1 MTTQEKV
8 FATLQNTG
16 TNWTVSKEPLTAT
29 KLTDNGVIQLPTET
43 FGIFRSDNNGWLG
56 SVGNRYEAMQNHELA
71 DTIVGIQDRFGG
83 KIRGGDMQ
91 TGKKVY
97 YQLSI
102 ADQTIGSDTLK
113 RHITCLNSHDGS
125 SSIGFGS
132 TNTVVSC
139 SNTFHHA
146 MRDLSKFRHTASA
159 SERLAMAVEEFKRA
173 MDADE
178 QLMERF
184 KRFTEVVI
192 DKTILERVI
201 SNVFGVDGLNV
212 KESEISTRK
221 KNQISDFETALNKE
235 TTSKGGTLWG
245 LFNAVTYYT
254 NHLEKGKADEHH
266 LMFGSGYKKNLKAFN
281 IIDQY
286 ENDKRVLVHA

>member
-8 FATLQNTG
+8 FETLQNTG

-29 KLTDNGVIQLPTET
+29 KLTDTGIIQLPTET

-56 SVGNRYEAMQNHELA
+56 SVGNRYKPMQNHELA

-91 TGKKVY
+91 DGKKVF

-102 ADQTIGSDTLK
+102 ADQTIGPDTLK
-113 RHITCLNSHDGS
+113 RHITCLSSHDGS

-139 SNTFHHA
+139 SNTFHLA

-159 SERLAMAVEEFKRA
+159 SERLEMAVEEFKRA

-184 KRFTEVVI
+184 KRFTEVKL
-192 DKTILERVI
+192 DPTILERVM
-201 SNVFGVDGLNV
+201 SNIFNVDM
-212 KESEISTRK
+212 KDKQSEVSTRK
-221 KNQISDFETALNKE
+221 INQITNFEKALAKE
-235 TTSKGGTLWG
+235 TSEKGSTLWG
-245 LFNAVTYYT
+245 LFNSVTYYT
-254 NHLEKGKADEHH
+254 NHLEKAKADDLH

-286 ENDKRVLVHA
+286 ENDKRALVFA

>member
-8 FATLQNTG
+8 FETLQNTG

-29 KLTDNGVIQLPTET
+29 KVTDTGIIQLPTET

-56 SVGNRYEAMQNHELA
+56 SVGNRYEPMQNHELA
-71 DTIVGIQDRFGG
+71 DTMVGIQDRFGG
-83 KIRGGDMQ
+83 KIRGGDMHD
-91 TGKKVY
+91 GKRVF

-102 ADQTIGSDTLK
+102 ADQTIGHDTLK

-159 SERLAMAVEEFKRA
+159 SERLALAVEEFKRA

-184 KRFTEVVI
+184 KRFTEVKL
-192 DKTILERVI
+192 DPTILERVM
-201 SNVFGVDGLNV
+201 SNIFNVDM
-212 KESEISTRK
+212 KAKQSEVSTRK
-221 KNQISDFETALNKE
+221 INQITNFEKALAKE
-235 TTSKGGTLWG
+235 TSEKGSTLWG
-245 LFNAVTYYT
+245 LFNSVTYYT
-254 NHLEKGKADEHH
+254 NHLEKAKADEHH
-266 LMFGSGYKKNLKAFN
+266 LMFGSGYKKNLKAFK

>member
-29 KLTDNGVIQLPTET
+29 KITDNGIIQLPTET

-83 KIRGGDMQ
+83 KIRGGTIQD
-91 TGKKVY
+91 GKKIY
-97 YQLSI
+97 YQLSL
-102 ADQTIGSDTLK
+102 ADQQVGTDTLK
-113 RHITCLNSHDGS
+113 RFITCLNSHDGS

-139 SNTFHHA
+139 SNMFHRA

-159 SERLAMAVEEFKRA
+159 SERLALAVTEFKNA

-178 QLMERF
+178 ALMDRF
-184 KRFTEVVI
+184 KRFTEVEL
-192 DKTILERVI
+192 DPTILERVM
-201 SNVFGVDGLNV
+201 SNIFNVDMQA
-212 KESEISTRK
+212 KQSKTSTRK
-221 KNQISDFETALNKE
+221 INQIATFEQALTKE
-235 TTSKGGTLWG
+235 TSEKGSTLWG

-281 IIDQY
+281 IINQY
-286 ENDKRVLVHA
+286 ESDKRVLVSA

>member
-8 FATLQNTG
+8 FETLQNTG

-29 KLTDNGVIQLPTET
+29 KVTDTGIIQLPTET

-83 KIRGGDMQ
+83 KIRGGTIQD
-91 TGKKVY
+91 GKKIY
-97 YQLSI
+97 YQLSL
-102 ADQTIGSDTLK
+102 ADQQVGPDTLK
-113 RHITCLNSHDGS
+113 RFITCLNSHDGS

-139 SNTFHHA
+139 SNMFHRA

-159 SERLAMAVEEFKRA
+159 SERLALAVTEFKNA

-178 QLMERF
+178 ALMDRF
-184 KRFTEVVI
+184 KRFTEVKL
-192 DKTILERVI
+192 DPTILERVM
-201 SNVFGVDGLNV
+201 SNIFNVDMQA
-212 KESEISTRK
+212 KQSKTSTRK
-221 KNQISDFETALNKE
+221 INQIATFEQALTKE
-235 TTSKGGTLWG
+235 TSEKGSTLWG

-286 ENDKRVLVHA
+286 ESDKRVLVHA

>member
-1 MTTQEKV
+1 MTKQERV
-8 FATLQNTG
+8 FETLQSTE
-16 TNWTVSKEPLTAT
+16 TNWTVSKEPLIAT
-29 KLTDNGVIQLPTET
+29 KVTDDGIIELPTET
-43 FGIFRSDNNGWLG
+43 FGLFRSDNNGWLG
-56 SVGNRYEAMQNHELA
+56 SVGNRYEAMQNFELA
-71 DTIVGIQDRFGG
+71 DTIVGIQDMFGG
-83 KIRGGDMQ
+83 DIRGGEMRG
-91 TGKKVY
+91 GKKIY
-97 YQLSI
+97 YQLSLKDEHVG
-102 ADQTIGSDTLK
+102 ADTLK
-113 RHITCLNSHDGS
+113 RHITCLNSHDGT

-184 KRFTEVVI
+184 KRFTEVKL
-192 DKTILERVI
+192 DPTILERVM
-201 SNVFGVDGLNV
+201 SNIFNVDM
-212 KESEISTRK
+212 KAKQSEVSTRK
-221 KNQISDFETALNKE
+221 VNQITNFEKALAKE
-235 TTSKGGTLWG
+235 TSEKGSTLWG
-245 LFNAVTYYT
+245 LFNSVTYYT
-254 NHLEKGKADEHH
+254 NHLEKSKADEHH

>member
-8 FATLQNTG
+8 FETLQNTG

-29 KLTDNGVIQLPTET
+29 KITDNGIIQLPTET

-83 KIRGGDMQ
+83 KIRGGTIQD
-91 TGKKVY
+91 GKKIY
-97 YQLSI
+97 YKLSL
-102 ADQTIGSDTLK
+102 ADQQVGPDTLK
-113 RHITCLNSHDGS
+113 RFITCLNSHDGS

-139 SNTFHHA
+139 SNMFHRS

-159 SERLAMAVEEFKRA
+159 SERLAIAVTEFKNA

-178 QLMERF
+178 ALMDRF
-184 KRFTEVVI
+184 KRFTEVKL
-192 DKTILERVI
+192 DPTILERVM
-201 SNVFGVDGLNV
+201 SNIFNVDMQA
-212 KESEISTRK
+212 KQSKTSTRK
-221 KNQISDFETALNKE
+221 INQIANFEKALTKE
-235 TTSKGGTLWG
+235 TSEKGSTLWG

-254 NHLEKGKADEHH
+254 NHLDKGKADEHH

-286 ENDKRVLVHA
+286 ESDKRVLVHA